1 MEKEKS
7 ITFRVSEEDF
17 INLKFVAN
25 IAGMTVSQ
33 YMRSLAYSSI
43 SAVKVMKSQGKVKDE
58 DIKAVFNDKL

>member
-17 INLKFVAN
+17 NNLKFVSN
-25 IAGMTVSQ
+25 MVGMSVSQ
-33 YMRSLAYSSI
+33 YIRSLAYSSI
-43 SAVKVMKSQGKVKDE
+43 SAVKVLKSQGKVTNE

>member
-17 INLKFVAN
+17 NNLKFVSN
-25 IAGMTVSQ
+25 MVGMSVSQ
-33 YMRSLAYSSI
+33 YIRSLAYSSI
-43 SAVKVMKSQGKVKDE
+43 SAVKVLKSQGMVTNE

>member
-17 INLKFVAN
+17 LNLKFVAN